1 MGSIFSGINDE
12 KVMMELS
19 GSVGIANQGP
29 AAQGSA
35 SNTFL

>member
-1 MGSIFSGINDE
+1 MGSIFSGNSDE
-12 KVMMELS
+12 KGMMELS